1 MPDAWDYPEELAR
14 YVRFLRN
21 VLDAHQITDAEVIRL
36 MELENATEHLRT
48 LDGSF
53 QVEPLGSRRKV
64 VVSELL
70 VTSSKLV
77 ALVLNEHA
85 IVLPKRLREKLTRS
99 AGLGP

>member
-14 YVRFLRN
+14 YVRFVRN
-21 VLDAHQITDAEVIRL
+21 VLEAHQITDAEVIRL
-36 MELENATEHLRT
+36 MEFENTTEHLRT
-48 LDGSF
+48 LDDGF

-70 VTSSKLV
+70 VTASELV
-77 ALVLNEHA
+77 ARVLNEDA
-85 IVLPKRLREKLTRS
+85 LVLPKRLREKLTRS